1 MGRKEKKAQQ
11 RQAYKAAFKKVK
23 HGHGGR
29 AIRKKEEAAL
39 GRQDTRQIWPEKV
52 TYQGMLTGGY
62 LSTMDTLLSNN
73 NHSPLEDIPG
83 LFL

>member
-1 MGRKEKKAQQ
+1 MGRKERKAQQ

-39 GRQDTRQIWPEKV
+39 GRQTSQSDLESNMPGDV
-52 TYQGMLTGGY
+52 YGGY
-62 LSTMDTLLSNN
+62 LANMNTTLSNN
-73 NHSPLEDIPG
+73 NYSQLEDIPG
-83 LFL
+83 LYL